1 MVDRDFGYCHVISRA
16 ERIRVSPTNTVDA
29 WNCVCRKCGN
39 HFVAKGPQLRF
50 GKVVSCGCLSISRWE
65 TWMIQYLDKHGYV
78 YETQKYYDDLYG
90 LGGGHLTY
98 DFCVNLGKINV
109 LIECNGKQHYQPVSY
124 FGGKGTFDRQLVHDA
139 RKREYAIERG
149 IPLIELDCS
158 CNMTMNEYFD
168 LISIEFSKYV

>member
-1 MVDRDFGYCHVISRA
+1 MGKGRCNDLTGKRFDFLKVIKRA
-16 ERIRVSPTNTVDA
+16 PNHITSGGNSLVAWECECDCGRRRIVPATR
-29 WNCVCRKCGN
+29 
-39 HFVAKGPQLRF
+39 
-50 GKVVSCGCLSISRWE
+50 
-65 TWMIQYLDKHGYV
+65 MIQYLDKHGYV

-98 DFCVNLGKINV
+98 DFCVNLGKIIV

-158 CNMTMNEYFD
+158 CNMTMNEYFN